1 MKEVQKSVV
10 LYYVQDE
17 KKKIQMEVLGM
28 SMSIATK
35 QLKPSDL
42 NTQVG
47 VLAGLKNIKPLDWS
61 QEEKTPA
68 IFCMPAIILFSGMA
82 DKKLDEFLV
91 SYRKV
96 GLTPTKLKAILTP
109 QNVNWT
115 LYHLIRELSSER
127 TQIEAWQTEGA
138 AWKGF
143 QRQKRKG
150 SNRDYVY

>member
-1 MKEVQKSVV
+1 MKETQKSMI

-47 VLAGLKNIKPLDWS
+47 TLIGLKNITLPDWS
-61 QEEKTPA
+61 QEEKAPA
-68 IFCMPAIILFSGMA
+68 IFFMPELIIFSGVP
-82 DKKLDEFLV
+82 DKKLDEFLL
-91 SYRKV
+91 SYKKV
-96 GLTPTKLKAILTP
+96 GLTPTKLKAVVTP
-109 QNVNWT
+109 KNVSWT

-127 TQIEAWQTEGA
+127 VQIEAMASRLSSANRLSGA
-138 AWKGF
+138 
-143 QRQKRKG
+143 
-150 SNRDYVY
+150 NRDSEAEKERE